1 VNKPRAQPTRV
12 GLLGATVAVL
22 TPLLPIAAI
31 LPVALPGGLAWIASQ
46 SQRSPALAGVGAVP
60 FGLFAVLALSLW
72 TRARRMPRGAAGR
85 GRGLALGIS
94 GTLAAT
100 LLGALSVLIPAQLAP
115 LPKLVLVSPND
126 AWLSLAQPIQLVC
139 GSLAGVALVALLV
152 ALPAGFSCWFLIK
165 VSFRRW
171 FFIVVDVLLGLA
183 TLALW
188 VRYFR
193 DRPHDLETARLGV
206 SFVFFVRMGIRAL
219 PLVLNQVER
228 FGFEAMVAARMLRA
242 KKSGFLAAIGGLSI
256 LAVTVSSCALTTTL
270 SVMGGFR
277 QDLKRKILGNNA
289 HIVVDRQESTITAY
303 APAVA
308 FARGAKGVR
317 GVSPYISG
325 EVMISSASN
334 LAGAILRGIDPA
346 HIGQVSELPQNMR
359 MGSLDYLSHP
369 EQLTRLSTSQL
380 NLGVGMPKVSR
391 HRVEADVPAG
401 KNNRLLDDLE
411 RMLDDAKSP
420 DDQADEEAAKEP
432 PPATEILPGIVV
444 GQELARSLRLY
455 LGDEVNVVTPL
466 GDLGPSGP
474 MPKARPFR
482 VAGIFYSGMYEYD
495 MKFAYVT
502 LPAAQRFLGS
512 GDAIS
517 GIEITVRDPE
527 RAQEVAT
534 ELAKAVPNK
543 GLRVRAWQELNKNL
557 FGALA
562 LEKLAMFIALGIAI
576 LVASFCIVGTLT
588 LMVQEKGR
596 EVGVLKAMGAADR
609 AIVAVFVL
617 EGLLIGAFGSL
628 LGLALGYVVCFG
640 AEHFGVRLNPEV
652 YYIDRLPVH
661 IDSTEFLAVGVAAVA
676 VCLVA
681 TIYPALLASRLR
693 PVDALRYE

>member
-1 VNKPRAQPTRV
+1 MTRRRAPRTRV
-12 GLLGATVAVL
+12 GVLCGAVAVL
-22 TPLLPIAAI
+22 TPLLPAAAT
-31 LPVALPGGLAWIASQ
+31 LPFAVPGGLAWLAGRSQ
-46 SQRSPALAGVGAVP
+46 AAPEWVTGLAAPFAVFALAA
-60 FGLFAVLALSLW
+60 LALWL
-72 TRARRMPRGAAGR
+72 RARELPRGATGR
-85 GRGLALGIS
+85 GRGLALGAA
-94 GTLAAT
+94 GATAGVALAALT
-100 LLGALSVLIPAQLAP
+100 VAGPAQLAP
-115 LPKLVLVSPND
+115 LPKLVLVSLDD
-126 AWLSLAQPIQLVC
+126 AWLSLARPVQLTFAA
-139 GSLAGVALVALLV
+139 LAAIATGAVLI
-152 ALPAGFSCWFLIK
+152 ALPAAFGCWFLLR
-165 VSFRRW
+165 SGLRRA
-171 FFIVVDVLLGLA
+171 FFLAVDSLLA
-183 TLALW
+183 VAAVALW
-188 VRYFR
+188 QRHFF
-193 DRPHDLETARLGV
+193 DPPHDLETARLGV
-206 SFVFFVRMGIRAL
+206 SFVSFVRIGVRML
-219 PLVLNQVER
+219 PIVLDRVETL
-228 FGFEAMVAARMLRA
+228 GFEAMVAARMLRA

-289 HIVVDRQESTITAY
+289 HIVIDSQQGSLSPYGA
-303 APAVA
+303 ALD
-308 FARGAKGVR
+308 FARSTPGVR
-317 GVSPYISG
+317 GVSPYVSG

-334 LAGAILRGIDPA
+334 LAGAVLRGIDPG
-346 HIGQVSELPQNMR
+346 HIGQVSELPGNMR
-359 MGSLDYLSHP
+359 IGSLDYLVHP
-369 EQLTRLSTSQL
+369 EKLTRLSAAQL
-380 NLGVGMPKVSR
+380 SLGAGAPRVSR
-391 HRVEADVPAG
+391 QRVTDDAPAA
-401 KNNRLLDDLE
+401 KNHRLLEDLE
-411 RMLDDAKSP
+411 RMLDGVNAPSHTPEP
-420 DDQADEEAAKEP
+420 DPVPAAADV
-432 PPATEILPGIVV
+432 LPGIVV

-474 MPKARPFR
+474 MPRARPFR

-502 LPAAQRFLGS
+502 LPAAQRFLGT

-517 GIEITVRDPE
+517 GIEITVREPD
-527 RAQEVAT
+527 RAQDVAHA
-534 ELAKAVPNK
+534 LGAAKLTQ

-609 AIVAVFVL
+609 AIVTVFVL

-628 LGLALGYVVCFG
+628 LGLALGYVMCFA
-640 AEHFGVRLNPEV
+640 AEHFGVHLNPEV
-652 YYIDRLPVH
+652 YYIDRLPLH
-661 IDSTEFLAVGVAAVA
+661 IDAAEFLAVGIAAVA